1 MLFRSQTAE
10 VAIHG
15 HTDNVGGAKSNMKLS
30 VGRAEAVKDYIVSK
44 GVTASRITTKGF
56 GFTKPIGDNSKP
68 EGRAKNRRIEFV
80 RVK

>member
-1 MLFRSQTAE
+1 

-15 HTDNVGGAKSNMKLS
+15 HTDNVGGAKKNMTLS
-30 VGRAEAVKDYIVSK
+30 LGRAEAVKTYIVSR
-44 GVTASRITTKGF
+44 GVSASRITTKGY
-56 GFTKPIGDNSKP
+56 GFTKPIADNSKA